1 LFIIK
6 STNRKNL
13 VYRKQNLNPSGVT
26 LVELLIGLFILQLII
41 APLYLMFS
49 SSKRTMLK
57 AADTMAAANLS
68 SSLLAGLREA
78 PANILQPLPLTRD
91 TNLPPQLSLENL
103 SVTPSSDEFRREIE
117 ILPATLPGLKDDN
130 LFVIEV
136 KISWFNRKS
145 KTEVN
150 YIVRDV
156 MRGAK

>member
-1 LFIIK
+1 MY
-6 STNRKNL
+6 S
-13 VYRKQNLNPSGVT
+13 KQNLNPSGVT

-136 KISWFNRKS
+136 KISWFNRNS

>member
-1 LFIIK
+1 
-6 STNRKNL
+6 
-13 VYRKQNLNPSGVT
+13 
-26 LVELLIGLFILQLII
+26 
-41 APLYLMFS
+41 
-49 SSKRTMLK
+49 
-57 AADTMAAANLS
+57 
-68 SSLLAGLREA
+68 LLAGLREA

-136 KISWFNRKS
+136 KISWFNRNS

>member
-1 LFIIK
+1 M
-6 STNRKNL
+6 
-13 VYRKQNLNPSGVT
+13 YRKQNLNPSGVT

-136 KISWFNRKS
+136 KISWFNRNS

>member
-13 VYRKQNLNPSGVT
+13 VYSKQNLNPSGVT

-136 KISWFNRKS
+136 KISWFNRNS